1 MTMTDRK
8 RTVED
13 VEVGGHTH
21 LRDMDTIE
29 PKVRKEKPVTCM
41 KLFCKVRR
49 LEGAEQRS
57 PTRDCVAVA
66 GFTHPNLLCS
76 DVSRRCLHHVEAER
90 SRGAP

>member
-49 LEGAEQRS
+49 LE
-57 PTRDCVAVA
+57 
-66 GFTHPNLLCS
+66 
-76 DVSRRCLHHVEAER
+76 
-90 SRGAP
+90 